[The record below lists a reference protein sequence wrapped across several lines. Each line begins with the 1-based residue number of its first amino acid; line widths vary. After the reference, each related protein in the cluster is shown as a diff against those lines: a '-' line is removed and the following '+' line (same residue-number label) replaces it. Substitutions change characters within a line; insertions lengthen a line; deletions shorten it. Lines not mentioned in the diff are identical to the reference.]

1 MTADQ
6 IIDWL
11 AGSPA
16 SQREKLATVRERYLA
31 IVRELDDDDHQ
42 RVVRALKKRL
52 GSPKL
57 ASELA
62 ALLVELVRDRV
73 PRPRPGAVP
82 VVEDLPIYE
91 GDRRAQLEAAIAANP
106 DAQAP
111 YLPYADWL
119 ESEGNAFG
127 PLIAIDREL
136 AKNPGH
142 KAMKE
147 ERRSYLGRH
156 RAALLGPL
164 VDPDDTVM
172 AMHQIDKSSFRGLSE
187 VGWHMG
193 FIRTC
198 RVTTP
203 FLDRGR
209 PYGPIANVLRALLDE
224 PGPGRFVQ
232 HLRIGSDFEPTA
244 DSPARVLGARPRPAL
259 RSLQL
264 DWRRV
269 DGVVAMWPA
278 LANLRELEMSLELAD
293 AEVLAAVA
301 PALPRLERLVL
312 ASGDL
317 DAARMRALATATW
330 PSLVQLDIDNSFD
343 VGVMFDSTALPG
355 LLDGVHAPRLQRLA
369 VRGVPDS
376 DALCEA
382 LARSSA
388 FEQLVH
394 LDLSRGTVGERGVRA
409 LMTRS
414 LAGLDLV
421 LDANYVPAA
430 LHAPLAAVTR
440 SVTLEWQRDDNGD
453 PTQRFVGA
461 HE

>member
-11 AGSPA
+11 ASSPA
-16 SQREKLATVRERYLA
+16 AQREKLATVRERYLA

-57 ASELA
+57 ASELS

-73 PRPRPGAVP
+73 PRPRAGAAP

-91 GDRRAQLEAAIAANP
+91 GDRRTQLEAAIAANP

-119 ESEGNAFG
+119 EAQGDAFG

-147 ERRSYLGRH
+147 ERRYYLGRH

-164 VDPDDTVM
+164 VDPDDPAM
-172 AMHQIDKSSFRGLSE
+172 ATYQLDKGSFRGVTE
-187 VGWHMG
+187 VEWHMG

-198 RVTTP
+198 RVMPP
-203 FLDRGR
+203 FLGRGT
-209 PYGPIANVLRALLDE
+209 PYGPIADVLRALLDE

-232 HLRIGSDFEPTA
+232 RLRIGSDFQHTT
-244 DSPARVLGARPRPAL
+244 DSPARVFGARPRPAL
-259 RSLQL
+259 RTLQL
-264 DWRRV
+264 DWHRV
-269 DGVVAMWPA
+269 EGVVAMWPA
-278 LANLRELEMSLELAD
+278 LVNLRELQMSLELAD
-293 AEVLAAVA
+293 AEVLAGAA
-301 PALPRLERLVL
+301 SALPRLERLVL
-312 ASGDL
+312 ANGEV

-330 PSLVQLDIDNSFD
+330 PSLVQLEID
-343 VGVMFDSTALPG
+343 VGEVFESSDVPG

-382 LARSSA
+382 LARSSG

-394 LDLSRGTVGERGVRA
+394 LDLSRGTLGERGVRA
-409 LMTRS
+409 LLSRS

-430 LHAPLAAVTR
+430 LHAPLAAATR
-440 SVTLEWQRDDNGD
+440 SVSLEWQRDDGGD
-453 PTQRFVGA
+453 PAQRFVGA